1 MTPLATP
8 TRQTGE
14 SSSKLSGLLQKMS
27 IDKGKAPETPR
38 AVPFSTPITPVGLT
52 YLPATT
58 AGYPFGFALTARNM
72 YSPTAIGT
80 MGTMGHMSTMGAM
93 GAMGAMA
100 MGNMLNQLT
109 PQSTYPIGGSMTG
122 FSPYTPTS
130 FVGQGPSPN
139 GFSQHEFAHLMGPQ
153 SFAADSS
160 RYGSPSPNGLSR
172 QSGYSPRPMGPVR
185 RQNAVKVPYHVAATF
200 RRNQQS
206 SSSSGNHNYV
216 DTTNIARGIDVRT
229 TVSNIQRPLCCQ
241 VLMLS
246 DHAAQHPEQGHSSR
260 VEAIRQSN
268 QLRSL

>member
-14 SSSKLSGLLQKMS
+14 TSSKLSGLLQKMS

-38 AVPFSTPITPVGLT
+38 VVPFSTPITPVGLT

-58 AGYPFGFALTARNM
+58 AGYPFGFALPAGNM

-80 MGTMGHMSTMGAM
+80 MGTMGHMGTMGAM

-109 PQSTYPIGGSMTG
+109 PQSTYPIAGSMTG

-216 DTTNIARGIDVRT
+216 DTTSIARGIDVRT
-229 TVSNIQRPLCCQ
+229 TVSNIQRPLCCK

-246 DHAAQHPEQGHSSR
+246 DHAAQHSEQGHSSR

-268 QLRSL
+268 